1 MKHIGFKEILKDY
14 LDNNTISNKEFASRI
29 GITPKHLIDILSG
42 KSELTL
48 PVIESISIVTN
59 IPMNNI
65 IEIEKNYHMEENIN
79 SFLKNNNITLPQ
91 YLNKF
96 SYKNIKDKKWINF
109 VYEDNKI
116 DILMDIL
123 KYLRVKDPDRLYSI
137 DKNIM
142 YKSKNDKP
150 ELLML
155 WLERCYRIS
164 QEQEVKEYKKENIND
179 IVKYILDSANK
190 NIFNE
195 KELINTFNNYGIK
208 LVIEDDLKG
217 SKIRGAFKVNKNTP
231 VIYLTHKHKRIAD
244 IYYALLHELAHCKS
258 NFNEARASNIVS
270 YNDIGNEEKAD
281 TTALNWMVDEKYY
294 QEILSNSNYDINK
307 ENKYPKSFVLY
318 RLALDKK
325 IDYSSLEYQ
334 KYNFILQKS

>member
-1 MKHIGFKEILKDY
+1 MRHIGFKEILKDY

-137 DKNIM
+137 DKKIM

-164 QEQEVKEYKKENIND
+164 QEQEVKEYK
-179 IVKYILDSANK
+179 ILYS
-190 NIFNE
+190 I
-195 KELINTFNNYGIK
+195 
-208 LVIEDDLKG
+208 LVIPCTL
-217 SKIRGAFKVNKNTP
+217 V
-231 VIYLTHKHKRIAD
+231 
-244 IYYALLHELAHCKS
+244 LLA
-258 NFNEARASNIVS
+258 I
-270 YNDIGNEEKAD
+270 
-281 TTALNWMVDEKYY
+281 
-294 QEILSNSNYDINK
+294 
-307 ENKYPKSFVLY
+307 
-318 RLALDKK
+318 
-325 IDYSSLEYQ
+325 
-334 KYNFILQKS
+334 